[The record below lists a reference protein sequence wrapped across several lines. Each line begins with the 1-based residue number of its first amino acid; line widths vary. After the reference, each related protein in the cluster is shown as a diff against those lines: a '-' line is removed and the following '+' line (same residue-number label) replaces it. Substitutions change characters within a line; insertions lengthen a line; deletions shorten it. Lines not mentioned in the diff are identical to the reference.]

1 MAPLD
6 FGTLQVASIVSR
18 IAFTS
23 VFLVTLLRHPRE
35 IYFAVWA
42 SALVSSLTA
51 SFLMLGDPP
60 GVPLGAAKG
69 AVVYVLYGASLAVS
83 WVGLRLFHE
92 RPLRLPQAVMLA
104 LGPGLLYGGLTG
116 LGVSVEWC
124 FTALFGSLAVSTGL
138 CAVEI
143 LRTPIKERLWTQYT
157 VLSGFV
163 GYTAI
168 FLVSILVI
176 HVASER
182 VSTPESGVYALL
194 FDQWCG
200 VFIQVGYLAMV
211 SERAHV
217 RISRL
222 ADTDP
227 LTGLPNRRG
236 LAAALDR
243 RAATQNRALSGAVLV
258 IDIDHFKSIN
268 DTYGHES
275 GDRVLADVAARLQG
289 VMRADDIVARWGG
302 EEFLAVLERA
312 GDAAAVRVAERLRE
326 AVSGRSFALDGGSI
340 AVTVSIGASVM
351 AAGEAKIDAAVA
363 RADTALYAAKRDGRN
378 RAVLNLA
385 EPARQDCGRIA

>member
-1 MAPLD
+1 MALD

-18 IAFTS
+18 VAFTS

-42 SALVSSLTA
+42 SALVSSLAA

-60 GVPLGAAKG
+60 SVPLGAARG
-69 AVVYVLYGASLAVS
+69 AVIYVLYGASLAVS

-92 RPLRLPQAVMLA
+92 RPLRLPQALMLT
-104 LGPGLLYGGLTG
+104 LGPGLLYGGLMW
-116 LGVSVEWC
+116 LGVPLEWC
-124 FTALFGSLAVSTGL
+124 FTVLFGSLAVSTGL

-143 LRTPIKERLWTQYT
+143 LRTPVKERLWTQYA

-163 GYTAI
+163 GYTAV

-176 HVASER
+176 HFANEHLA
-182 VSTPESGVYALL
+182 TPESGVYALL

-211 SERAHV
+211 SERAQV

-243 RAATQNRALSGAVLV
+243 RAATQDRGLSGAVLV

-289 VMRADDIVARWGG
+289 IMRADDIVARWGG
-302 EEFLAVLERA
+302 EEFLAVLGRA
-312 GDAAAVRVAERLRE
+312 DGAAAVAIAERLRE
-326 AVSGRSFALDGGSI
+326 AVSGRAFVLDRGPI
-340 AVTVSIGASVM
+340 AVTVSIGAALV
-351 AAGEAKIDAAVA
+351 AAGETKIDAAVA

-378 RAVLNLA
+378 RAVLNPP
-385 EPARQDCGRIA
+385 EPAPQDRGRVA

>member
-1 MAPLD
+1 MATLD
-6 FGTLQVASIVSR
+6 FGTLQIASIVSR

-60 GVPLGAAKG
+60 AVPLEAAKG

-83 WVGLRLFHE
+83 WVGLRIFHD
-92 RPLRLPQAVMLA
+92 RPLHLPQAVL
-104 LGPGLLYGGLTG
+104 LTLCPGLLYGGLTW
-116 LGVSVEWC
+116 LRVPAEWC
-124 FTALFGSLAVSTGL
+124 FTALFGILAVSTGL
-138 CAVEI
+138 CAYEI
-143 LRTPIKERLWTQYT
+143 LRTPAKERLWTQYT
-157 VLSGFV
+157 VLSGFI
-163 GYTAI
+163 GYTAV
-168 FLVSILVI
+168 FLVSIVVI

-182 VSTPESGVYALL
+182 LASPESGVYALL

-200 VFIQVGYLAMV
+200 VFVQVGYLAMV

-243 RAATQNRALSGAVLV
+243 RAAAQNRGLSCAILL
-258 IDIDHFKSIN
+258 IDIDHFKAIN
-268 DTYGHES
+268 DTYGHEG
-275 GDRVLADVAARLQG
+275 GDRVLAEVAARLQG
-289 VMRADDIVARWGG
+289 GMRAGDIVARWGG
-302 EEFLAVLERA
+302 EEFLAVVERA
-312 GDAAAVRVAERLRE
+312 DGAAAVTVAERLRE
-326 AVSGRSFALDGGSI
+326 AVSGRAFPLEGCPI
-340 AVTVSIGASVM
+340 AVTVSIGASVV
-351 AAGEAKIDAAVA
+351 AAGEVKIEAAVA
-363 RADTALYAAKRDGRN
+363 RADTALYAAKKGGRN
-378 RAVLNLA
+378 RAVLTLP
-385 EPARQDCGRIA
+385 ELARQDGERAA

>member
-1 MAPLD
+1 MALD
-6 FGTLQVASIVSR
+6 FGTLQIASIVSR

-60 GVPLGAAKG
+60 GIALAAAKG

-92 RPLRLPQAVMLA
+92 RPLHLPEAVTLV
-104 LGPGLLYGGLTG
+104 LGPGLLYGGLMW

-143 LRTPIKERLWTQYT
+143 VRTPVKERLWTQYA

-168 FLVSILVI
+168 FLVSILAI
-176 HVASER
+176 HFASER
-182 VSTPESGVYALL
+182 ISTPESGVYALL

-211 SERAHV
+211 SERAQV

-236 LAAALDR
+236 LAAALGR
-243 RAATQNRALSGAVLV
+243 RAATGSRGLAGAVLL
-258 IDIDHFKSIN
+258 IDIDHFKAIN
-268 DTYGHES
+268 DTYGHEA
-275 GDRVLADVAARLQG
+275 GDRVLADVAERLQG
-289 VMRADDIVARWGG
+289 VMRAADIVARWGG
-302 EEFLAVLERA
+302 EEFLAVLEGA
-312 GDAAAVRVAERLRE
+312 DGAVSLMVAERLRE
-326 AVSGRSFALDGGSI
+326 AVSGRTFALDGGPI
-340 AVTVSIGASVM
+340 AVTVSIGASLV
-351 AAGEAKIDAAVA
+351 AAGETKIDAAVA

-378 RAVLNLA
+378 RAVLNLP
-385 EPARQDCGRIA
+385 EPARQDGGRVA